1 MPCTNCQKG
10 GHYKPTCK
18 EPPAPVSEGKAK
30 STTGNLSKNAQ
41 TAKSG
46 NAAEDLLCV
55 STAVLDAL
63 GTQYFGKKIVKS
75 EKVPG
80 RKKSDVIITF
90 EDGTQRTIQVKNGTG
105 GGRGWSFD
113 RRSVDNMPT
122 DEQIK
127 ELLKVVCLKSGGER
141 EAVANSKELLRKLF
155 LGDDDANMPQDM
167 LHTNNKDGVIE
178 SLSVCSMD
186 AFLEAICKEAY
197 EECNAKR
204 TCVHLTPRVYLQRKG
219 GGKADHSPNQ
229 IQAKLRSMPPIMKNI
244 TLPG

>member
-1 MPCTNCQKG
+1 MPCRNCQQD
-10 GHYKPTCK
+10 GHNIRTCK
-18 EPPAPVSEGKAK
+18 QTPAPVSAAQPP
-30 STTGNLSKNAQ
+30 TTPSLSKNAQ

-46 NAAEDLLCV
+46 NAAEDILCK
-55 STAVLDAL
+55 STIAVDGL
-63 GTQYFGKKIVKS
+63 GTQFYKKKIVKC
-75 EKVPG
+75 ERVPG

-127 ELLKVVCLKSGGER
+127 KLLKVVCLKSGGER
-141 EAVANSKELLRKLF
+141 KAVANSKELLRKLI
-155 LGDDDANMPQDM
+155 LGDDDASIPQDII
-167 LHTNNKDGVIE
+167 HTNAKNGVIE

-219 GGKADHSPNQ
+219 GGKADHSPNH

-244 TLPG
+244 TLG

>member
-1 MPCTNCQKG
+1 MPCRNCQQD
-10 GHYKPTCK
+10 GHNIRTCK
-18 EPPAPVSEGKAK
+18 QTPAPVSAAQPP
-30 STTGNLSKNAQ
+30 TTPSLSKNAQ

-46 NAAEDLLCV
+46 NAAEDILCK
-55 STAVLDAL
+55 STIALDGL
-63 GTQYFGKKIVKS
+63 GTQYFGKKIVKC
-75 EKVPG
+75 ERVPG

-141 EAVANSKELLRKLF
+141 KAVANRKELLRKLI
-155 LGDDDANMPQDM
+155 LGDDDASIPQDII
-167 LHTNNKDGVIE
+167 HTNAKNGVIE

-244 TLPG
+244 TLG